1 MSYVQYTT
9 NVDGHTYNDDQYD
22 ANANYD
28 DVFDTKHVV
37 QAIEDI
43 HIATNPTYN
52 NNYKL
57 YYDDEYHDF
66 NQISQ
71 KCVDN
76 ERVSTHTHTQHTLF
90 ANVSIAFSAINAK
103 TTMPHTKPFVFKFRS
118 NHCLKKK
125 IFIDIFTEMQC
136 RTIIYMLYRNIIFEV
151 IFRRKFKSNA

>member
-1 MSYVQYTT
+1 MSYVQYAK
-9 NVDGHTYNDDQYD
+9 NIDEHTNDDQYD

-37 QAIEDI
+37 QAIDDI
-43 HIATNPTYN
+43 HITTNPTYN

-76 ERVSTHTHTQHTLF
+76 ERVSTTHTQTQ
-90 ANVSIAFSAINAK
+90 K
-103 TTMPHTKPFVFKFRS
+103 K
-118 NHCLKKK
+118 HCRTKKK
-125 IFIDIFTEMQC
+125 K
-136 RTIIYMLYRNIIFEV
+136 NV
-151 IFRRKFKSNA
+151 RKKSKATYNTCFNLEANHG

>member
-1 MSYVQYTT
+1 MIILSYWYVLQYTT
-9 NVDGHTYNDDQYD
+9 NVDGHNTTHDEQYYD

-43 HIATNPTYN
+43 HITTNPTYN
-52 NNYKL
+52 DNYKL

-76 ERVSTHTHTQHTLF
+76 ERVSTT
-90 ANVSIAFSAINAK
+90 NCRYDNDSKIEKN
-103 TTMPHTKPFVFKFRS
+103 
-118 NHCLKKK
+118 KK
-125 IFIDIFTEMQC
+125 
-136 RTIIYMLYRNIIFEV
+136 
-151 IFRRKFKSNA
+151 

>member
-1 MSYVQYTT
+1 MIILSYWHVLQYAT
-9 NVDGHTYNDDQYD
+9 NDGHNTTYDEQYYD

-43 HIATNPTYN
+43 HISTDPTYT

-76 ERVSTHTHTQHTLF
+76 GRVST
-90 ANVSIAFSAINAK
+90 NDC
-103 TTMPHTKPFVFKFRS
+103 PHDKESNIETRNYFKPMSKPHMSQF
-118 NHCLKKK
+118 
-125 IFIDIFTEMQC
+125 
-136 RTIIYMLYRNIIFEV
+136 
-151 IFRRKFKSNA
+151 